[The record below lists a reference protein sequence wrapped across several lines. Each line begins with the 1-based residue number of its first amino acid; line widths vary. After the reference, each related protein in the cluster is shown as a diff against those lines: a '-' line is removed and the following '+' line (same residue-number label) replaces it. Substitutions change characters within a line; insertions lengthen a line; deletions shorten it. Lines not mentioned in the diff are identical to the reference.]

1 MNRGWIVAG
10 VLAFVAAPAVPAVA
24 AGVAMVLERVDDPAG
39 MLRWIRTGDVL
50 RYEVRLN
57 GMGSDARLAVA
68 ATPVSSLTGLSCA
81 HVRPSDT
88 PDRGGVEIT
97 ARALASR
104 ALAAPEGTVPGASA
118 CRLGDLTSERAVR
131 LEVSVPSGAEE
142 VEVAAV
148 ARMREDDGD
157 LTTVTGTA
165 RAEVVADPPSGE
177 RTLRGPAVRIPEEM
191 RAPARRPYDD
201 EDDESGG
208 EPARVRADELRAE
221 RGEPGGV
228 ESSRRR
234 EFAEAESR
242 REFGG
247 AESGGREAAE
257 GARREFT
264 GAESDGRREA
274 GGVEQGRREL
284 DRRAPAADTGELTR
298 NREAGAPEGVTQQ
311 KEKEGHRVEAREPG
325 AFSERRQ
332 DDRTVTQLK
341 QDDRAVTQLKQDDRT
356 AAQRSQDNRAATH
369 RGQDDQPAAQRNRDD
384 RAATQ
389 RSQGDQAAT
398 QPRQDD
404 RAATPSDGGG
414 TAQAQP
420 WSAPQVPQPG
430 LEFPKTTEGEPGQEQ
445 RVEVPEVAPPPSA
458 EGAPGAPLPRVVEG
472 ADMRVRAEERI
483 NPLAG
488 AGGLPYAAG
497 GIGVLLAGLWGVAAA
512 QRRRLRRKVF

>member
-88 PDRGGVEIT
+88 PDRGGAEIT

-228 ESSRRR
+228 ESPRRR
-234 EFAEAESR
+234 EAVDPSGRHEFAE
-242 REFGG
+242 
-247 AESGGREAAE
+247 AESGGREA
-257 GARREFT
+257 ARREFT

-284 DRRAPAADTGELTR
+284 DRRAPADGGELTR
-298 NREAGAPEGVTQQ
+298 DREAGAPEGVTQP
-311 KEKEGHRVEAREPG
+311 KEKEGHRAEAREPG
-325 AFSERRQ
+325 ASSERRQ
-332 DDRTVTQLK
+332 DDRT
-341 QDDRAVTQLKQDDRT
+341 VTQLKQDDRT

-445 RVEVPEVAPPPSA
+445 RVELPEVAPPPSA